1 MDIAIRRER
10 AGAAKAQRGRE
21 GPQARRTKTD
31 RERAKKQGGRPPRG
45 HPQGKGKA
53 RATGGN
59 EHSRGRTGDGARKR
73 KGETPQ
79 GGETRKAREKP
90 EPPTKAT
97 KARPRRQER
106 KKREEARKTERK
118 TTHKRER
125 PEGESARQGKSPS
138 HRRGTR
144 RDARRRAG
152 GAVYSSGSLHSEGLL
167 WGSTETPY
175 FSWFIICV

>member
-21 GPQARRTKTD
+21 GPQAKRTKTD

-59 EHSRGRTGDGARKR
+59 EHPRRRTGDGARKR

-106 KKREEARKTERK
+106 KKARGSEKNGKENDTQK
-118 TTHKRER
+118 ER
-125 PEGESARQGKSPS
+125 PEGEPARQGKSPS

-144 RDARRRAG
+144 RDAKRRAG
-152 GAVYSSGSLHSEGLL
+152 SSLL
-167 WGSTETPY
+167 IWT
-175 FSWFIICV
+175 

>member
-59 EHSRGRTGDGARKR
+59 EHSWGRTGDGARKR

-79 GGETRKAREKP
+79 GGKP
-90 EPPTKAT
+90 
-97 KARPRRQER
+97 
-106 KKREEARKTERK
+106 
-118 TTHKRER
+118 
-125 PEGESARQGKSPS
+125 ARQGKSPS
-138 HRRGTR
+138 HRRKR
-144 RDARRRAG
+144 RKRGRAG
-152 GAVYSSGSLHSEGLL
+152 RNGKSERKREKRKGKRNTRGSVRGMLCQESELYATRTARNSLNDFKLCTSEVRSSATIGGDC
-167 WGSTETPY
+167 STMV
-175 FSWFIICV
+175 SAQ